1 MASIPFDIESDE
13 LGLSKSKGMLHV
25 DDEHLT
31 FEIQTTFVGLLKR
44 SPKTFEIDLTDLD
57 EVAYKKGLL
66 RDQVTVRTRPLSR
79 IARLPGA
86 NERGLTLCVKRTHR
100 KALHSALDKL
110 DLWRPTNN

>member
-1 MASIPFDIESDE
+1 MPSIPFDIESDE

-31 FEIQTTFVGLLKR
+31 FEIQTTYVGYFKR
-44 SPKTFEIDLTDLD
+44 APKTYRIDLTDLD
-57 EVAYKKGLL
+57 EVGYKKGLL

-79 IARLPGA
+79 IAQLPGA

-100 KALHSALDKL
+100 KVLHTALDRL
-110 DLWRPTNN
+110 HLWLSTET